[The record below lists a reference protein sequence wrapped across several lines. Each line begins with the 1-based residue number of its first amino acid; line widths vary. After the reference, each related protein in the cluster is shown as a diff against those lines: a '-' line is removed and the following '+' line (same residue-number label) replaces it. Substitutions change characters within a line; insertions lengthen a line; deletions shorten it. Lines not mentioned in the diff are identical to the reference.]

1 MAFWD
6 YSGIKYK
13 KQLYSIAFI
22 FITILFVE
30 KNEGEADSVTQG
42 TSYREICE
50 NFVSVFFFFFLK
62 TIISI

>member
-6 YSGIKYK
+6 NSGIKYK

-30 KNEGEADSVTQG
+30 QNEGEADSVTQG
-42 TSYREICE
+42 VSYWEICE
-50 NFVSVFFFFFLK
+50 NFLFFFFKRLL
-62 TIISI
+62 